1 MRVRNSISTFIKDMH
16 IQLSL
21 SIYFYLLYLLSNNC
35 NGNDAKQLDSEKSQG
50 IFQDLE
56 YGGVSQLMGVKLFF
70 SFHRGTLH
78 IFKLQQNGR

>member
-1 MRVRNSISTFIKDMH
+1 MSLRLGLELIIGRDVSSTLVPSMSTNTST
-16 IQLSL
+16 LP
-21 SIYFYLLYLLSNNC
+21 
-35 NGNDAKQLDSEKSQG
+35 QG

-70 SFHRGTLH
+70 SFHHGTLH

>member
-1 MRVRNSISTFIKDMH
+1 MKLHLRSC
-16 IQLSL
+16 LS
-21 SIYFYLLYLLSNNC
+21 Y
-35 NGNDAKQLDSEKSQG
+35 DADQG

-56 YGGVSQLMGVKLFF
+56 YGGGVSQLMGVKLFF